1 MEKMMTLKSL
11 MQEDEES
18 KTQVAVKERTKEFL
32 KLPLTRQEAVL
43 TAAVEYET
51 MNQQEKLL
59 AARRNKF
66 LRPIIEGAAHAYG
79 VEDQDGHMH
88 LVMEKDAVSTEVIR
102 TKKISR
108 TLNTVA
114 AESLLKEK
122 GLYESCVMQVISWE
136 IDEEK
141 IIEAYNAGKITA
153 GELDDIFSEKIS
165 WATSVKTGD
174 TQIKEIE
181 KIRKEIEKM
190 EVKEMTEIEST

>member
-11 MQEDEES
+11 MQEEEEP

-59 AARRNKF
+59 AARRNKI
-66 LRPIIEGAAHAYG
+66 LRPIIEGATHAYG
-79 VEDQDGHMH
+79 VEDQDGHFH
-88 LVMEKDAVSTEVIR
+88 LLMEKDAVPTEVIR

-108 TLNTVA
+108 TLNSVA
-114 AESLLKEK
+114 AETLLKEK
-122 GLYESCVMQVISWE
+122 GLYDSCVIQVISWE

-141 IIEAYNAGKITA
+141 VIEAYQAGKITA
-153 GELDDIFSEKIS
+153 GELDNIFSERIS
-165 WATSVKTGD
+165 WATSVKTNEPEV
-174 TQIKEIE
+174 KEVE

-190 EVKEMTEIEST
+190 ETKEMPEISQ